1 MTERSNSTKDL
12 TLRRNTA
19 SSTTPSGVRSI
30 VQRVISISPFGR
42 SSRALDKTQVET
54 YVLRR
59 RSPWRWQLFLFVVLP
74 TLISAVY
81 FTLIASS
88 RYSSETQAIVS
99 KESDNAGSL
108 LQGLLGDTG
117 IVGLLG
123 GGGGGGG
130 ASQGQVLVAF
140 IQSTEMLQELEQTIS
155 INKMYTRPEIDF
167 FSRLAPDSPF
177 EDRYEYFK
185 RRISVEWDGQSQIV
199 KIRAEAFTPQDA
211 QTIVKTIVALSETKL
226 NGMAVRQ
233 NKDMVTFAESEVQ
246 RAEARLSQARVT
258 VEQFRRNNSDIDP
271 VATAEAVGNLVSS
284 IQQELASARG
294 KKAESLAFMRPNS
307 AQVLAAQ
314 ARIAELENQ
323 TKNQLSNL
331 AGPQQ
336 DTLSDRV
343 TRYETLM
350 IEEEFARRA
359 YTSAMAFFETA
370 RAKTAQSNSYVLDFV
385 PPFLPQD
392 STEPRPFRNTIVVLL
407 ACLLLLGV
415 GNLVVISIRE
425 QARF

>member
-1 MTERSNSTKDL
+1 MTERPDSTKDL
-12 TLRRNTA
+12 TLRRSTA
-19 SSTTPSGVRSI
+19 ASDARSGGRSI
-30 VQRVISISPFGR
+30 LRRVISIFPFGR
-42 SSRALDKTQVET
+42 SSRALDKAEVET
-54 YVLRR
+54 YVLRQP
-59 RSPWRWQLFLFVVLP
+59 SPWRWQLLVFVVLP
-74 TLISAVY
+74 TLIFAIY
-81 FTLIASS
+81 FSLIASS
-88 RYSSETQAIVS
+88 RYSSETQAIVT

-108 LQGLLGDTG
+108 LQGLLGQSG
-117 IVGLLG
+117 IG
-123 GGGGGGG
+123 GMLGGGGGG

-140 IQSTEMLQELEQTIS
+140 IQSTEMLQELEQKIG
-155 INKMYTRPEIDF
+155 INEMYTRPEIDF

-185 RRISVEWDGQSQIV
+185 HRISVEWDGQSQIV

-211 QTIVKTIVALSETKL
+211 LSIVKTIVALSETKL

-233 NKDMVTFAESEVQ
+233 NRDMLAFAESEVK
-246 RAEARLSQARVT
+246 RAETRLSQARVT

-271 VATAEAVGNLVSS
+271 VATAEAVGSLVSS

-307 AQVLAAQ
+307 AQVLAAE

-323 TKNQLSNL
+323 TKAQLSNL

-343 TRYETLM
+343 TKYETLM
-350 IEEEFARRA
+350 IEEEFARTA
-359 YTSAMAFFETA
+359 YTSAMAFVEAA

-392 STEPRPFRNTIVVLL
+392 ATEPKPFKNTIVVLL
-407 ACLLLLGV
+407 TCLLLLGV